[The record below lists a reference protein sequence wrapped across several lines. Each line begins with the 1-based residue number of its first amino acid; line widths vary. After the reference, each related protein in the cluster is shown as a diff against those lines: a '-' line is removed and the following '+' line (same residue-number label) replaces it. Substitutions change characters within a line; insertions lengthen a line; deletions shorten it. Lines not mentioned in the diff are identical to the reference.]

1 MGLPELVAA
10 VMTAASGHLAEWQIA
25 AAYAVFA
32 ASYVVFALG
41 KLPGMKIDRP
51 GGAII
56 GAVLMVAFGVVT
68 AREALRFVDFGT
80 LVLLFSMMLIVSSL
94 HLAGFFTWITAL
106 AAERLKPGMLLPATI
121 FTSGVLSA
129 ILVNDVVCL
138 VMAPLV
144 LRLCRRMGRRPALY
158 LLALA
163 TSSNIGSVAT
173 ITGNPQNILIGS
185 LSRIGYNQFLARL
198 GPVAVIGLFLD
209 WAILGWFLRR
219 AGAEV
224 APDVSSAA
232 IEHPRFRWLFV
243 PMSVTAL
250 VLVGF
255 LAGYPPALVASA
267 GGAILL
273 MRRSVDPRKIYDNI
287 DWALLM
293 FFVGLF
299 LILGG
304 AEQAGITERLLGIA
318 GRFDLHRPAIF
329 TLIVS
334 GLSNVVSNVP
344 AVILLKNVVARFA
357 DPKTAWLMLAMA
369 STLAGNLTITGSV
382 ANIIVIEQAR
392 AEAPIGFLDY
402 LKIGVPVT
410 AATLAVGLA
419 WLIYFPVF

>member
-1 MGLPELVAA
+1 MRMSAAFTINFQPMPVAYLILLVSFLIFF
-10 VMTAASGHLAEWQIA
+10 ASYL
-25 AAYAVFA
+25 VFA
-32 ASYVVFALG
+32 IGRF
-41 KLPGMKIDRP
+41 PGTRIDRP
-51 GGAII
+51 AMAVIGGA
-56 GAVLMVAFGVVT
+56 LMFAFGVLT
-68 AREALRFVDFGT
+68 PEQGIRSIDFST

-106 AAERLKPGMLLPATI
+106 AAERLKPGMLLPAII

-138 VMAPLV
+138 AMAPLV
-144 LRLCRRMGRRPALY
+144 LRLCRRMGQRPALY

-219 AGAEV
+219 AGADV

-243 PMSVTAL
+243 PMTVTAL
-250 VLVGF
+250 VLIGF
-255 LAGYPPALVASA
+255 LLGYPPALVASA

-304 AEQAGITERLLGIA
+304 AEQAGITDHLLDLA

-334 GLSNVVSNVP
+334 VLSNVVSNVP
-344 AVILLKNVVARFA
+344 AVILLKTAVARFA

-392 AEAPIGFLDY
+392 ADVPIGFLDY

-410 AATLAVGLA
+410 AVTLAVGLA